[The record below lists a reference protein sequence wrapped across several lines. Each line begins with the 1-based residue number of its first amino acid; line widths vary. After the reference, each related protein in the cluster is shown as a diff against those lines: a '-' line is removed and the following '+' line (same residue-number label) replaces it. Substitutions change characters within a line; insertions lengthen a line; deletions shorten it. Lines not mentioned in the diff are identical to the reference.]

1 MNCLHKTLESS
12 VNIVKTVK
20 IVNAVKTVNI
30 VNTVRTVNIVNS
42 QQIRLTSVVQPQ
54 SQQSAHSALTGGTKK
69 FFFFYR
75 FFCINPLLIGRYD
88 DSRWVPRGTQPI
100 FGVFGGSGG
109 PSVSP

>member
-54 SQQSAHSALTGGTKK
+54 LHPWAWTLV
-69 FFFFYR
+69 
-75 FFCINPLLIGRYD
+75 CWP
-88 DSRWVPRGTQPI
+88 W
-100 FGVFGGSGG
+100 GSLRETCERSSC
-109 PSVSP
+109 P